1 MTYFE
6 PLTAFVDLSDG
17 TIPRATAV
25 QRRSLSDLRGLFA
38 DAEAESALLSED
50 PLLYEVHE
58 AADIPKHDG
67 HLLFSTTVLR
77 PGVVGEE
84 YFMTKG
90 HYHARSDRSELYY
103 GLSGKG
109 LLLMQTPE
117 GRVDAQPMRAG
128 AACYVPP
135 HWGHRSINTGDE
147 NLVFLAVYPADAGY
161 DYGTIAA
168 EGFAQIVV
176 RGPDGPL
183 LVPNPRYRGGG
194 SRA

>member
-1 MTYFE
+1 MNYFE
-6 PLTAFVDLSDG
+6 PLTAFVDLTDG
-17 TIPRATAV
+17 TIPEATAV
-25 QRRSLSDLRGLFA
+25 QRRRLVDLKGLFA
-38 DAEAESALLSED
+38 DSQAETARLGEN

-58 AADIPKHDG
+58 AAEIPKKDG
-67 HLLFSTTVLR
+67 HQLFSTTILR
-77 PGVVGEE
+77 PGTVGDE

-103 GLSGKG
+103 GLAGEG

-117 GRVDAQPMRAG
+117 GRINAQPMRAG

-135 HWGHRSINTGDE
+135 YWGHRSINTGLE

-161 DYGTIAA
+161 DYGTIAE

-176 RGPDGPL
+176 TGPEGPR